1 MSGAAAMATVADLK
15 DRPDLRAALDAANEH
30 GDAVR
35 IDRRTRWGNPFV
47 IGRHGSRD
55 EVIER
60 YRTWLW
66 GKIERGEIAPA
77 ELAALNG
84 KTLFCHCAP
93 RPCHGDIL
101 AKAAAWAREKIAAD
115 MTDPTRIEPKE
126 RLIQGPVYAGVGA
139 RRTPPTV
146 LAGMQDMARE
156 LADAGWYLR
165 TGGAAGAD
173 NAFARGAPPGQRSVW
188 VPWRGYNGWQ
198 SFACTVL
205 REDEL
210 GIMRRAAA
218 RHHPAWERCPPKV
231 RDLHA
236 RNVAVLLGSGM
247 AYPADA
253 VICWTERGRVSGGTG
268 MTIRIARAHGIPVFN
283 LAETEPAQAMRRLE
297 GIAASVTAE
306 LARRKAEER
315 SREAGKTASRH
326 EARGGGRGRSM
337 RL

>member
-1 MSGAAAMATVADLK
+1 MRRS
-15 DRPDLRAALDAANEH
+15 
-30 GDAVR
+30 
-35 IDRRTRWGNPFV
+35 RRTWR
-47 IGRHGSRD
+47 I
-55 EVIER
+55 
-60 YRTWLW
+60 
-66 GKIERGEIAPA
+66 
-77 ELAALNG
+77 
-84 KTLFCHCAP
+84 
-93 RPCHGDIL
+93 
-101 AKAAAWAREKIAAD
+101 
-115 MTDPTRIEPKE
+115 PTRIEPKE

-297 GIAASVTAE
+297 GIAASVTASWRAARPRSARGRPAE
-306 LARRKAEER
+306 PPRPTKPVAAVEGVPCGYRRAVADTSGRRTSPARMRRFAAALAR
-315 SREAGKTASRH
+315 SRIRY
-326 EARGGGRGRSM
+326 
-337 RL
+337 L

>member
-1 MSGAAAMATVADLK
+1 MGEAAAMATVANLK
-15 DRPDLRAALDAANEH
+15 DRPDLRAALDAADEH

-47 IGRHGSRD
+47 IGRHGSRA

-60 YRTWLW
+60 YRIWLW
-66 GKIERGEIAPA
+66 GKIEKGEIALA
-77 ELAALNG
+77 DLAALNG
-84 KTLFCHCAP
+84 KTLLCHCAP
-93 RPCHGDIL
+93 KPCHGDVL
-101 AKAAAWAREKIAAD
+101 AKAAAWANAKIAAD
-115 MTDPTRIEPKE
+115 MARPTRVEPKE

-156 LADAGWYLR
+156 LGAAGWYLR
-165 TGGAAGAD
+165 TGGAKGAD
-173 NAFARGAPPGQRSVW
+173 EAFARGAHPAKRSVW

-205 REDEL
+205 RADEL
-210 GIMRRAAA
+210 GIMRRVAA
-218 RHHPAWERCPPKV
+218 RHHPAWERCPPRV

-236 RNVAVLLGSGM
+236 RNVMVVLGSSM

-253 VICWTERGRVSGGTG
+253 VVCWTDRGRVSGGTG
-268 MTIRIARAHGIPVFN
+268 MAIRLARAHDIPVFN
-283 LAETEPAQAMRRLE
+283 LAEIEPAQAMRRLE

-315 SREAGKTASRH
+315 TREAGQSAAPH
-326 EARGGGRGRSM
+326 EARGGGKGRSM